1 MQSDVKKAI
10 FAKIAEIED
19 LLLEAQCDGLQ
30 FAELDCYSEVD
41 STISTLL
48 QTVDYY
54 VDQTVGLLA
63 QHLTIW

>member
-1 MQSDVKKAI
+1 MQQSKVKQAI

-19 LLLEAQCDGLQ
+19 LLLEAECDGLQ

-41 STISTLL
+41 GAVSTLL

-54 VDQTVGLLA
+54 VD
-63 QHLTIW
+63 

>member
-1 MQSDVKKAI
+1 MQQSDVKKAI

-19 LLLEAQCDGLQ
+19 LLLEAECDGEQ
-30 FAELDCYSEVD
+30 FVSLDCYSEVD

-54 VDQTVGLLA
+54 VD
-63 QHLTIW
+63 

>member
-1 MQSDVKKAI
+1 MQQSAVKKAI

-19 LLLEAQCDGLQ
+19 LLLEAECDGLQ

-41 STISTLL
+41 GTISTLL

-54 VDQTVGLLA
+54 LD
-63 QHLTIW
+63 